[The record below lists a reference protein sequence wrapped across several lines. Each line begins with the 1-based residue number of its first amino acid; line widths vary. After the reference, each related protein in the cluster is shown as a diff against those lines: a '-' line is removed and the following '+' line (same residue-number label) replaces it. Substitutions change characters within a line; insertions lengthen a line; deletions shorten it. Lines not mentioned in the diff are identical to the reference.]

1 MIYIYMDQFSHS
13 TATLLLLVYTVHTVL
28 NTSAHGTDQDRDV
41 KEGNQQA
48 KWDISMNSVVRCSG
62 FFFLLL
68 LL

>member
-41 KEGNQQA
+41 KEG
-48 KWDISMNSVVRCSG
+48 RR
-62 FFFLLL
+62 
-68 LL
+68 